1 MKFRFCRRILDIS
14 GQELLRIGM
23 GGLRSIEMDAIFL
36 DRREFI
42 NVAAL

>member
-1 MKFRFCRRILDIS
+1 VLLLKIFVVFS
-14 GQELLRIGM
+14 FLRIGM
-23 GGLRSIEMDAIFL
+23 GGLRSIKMDAIFL